1 MKKLVT
7 LVLAVALV
15 LAMATTA
22 FAATVPTS
30 EEQAVSATIN
40 HGEANTTNKVYSV
53 NIAWTDVAFSYNAG
67 GYDWNTDTLEYD
79 IPVAGSWN
87 DTTGT
92 VTVTNRSDVA
102 IDATIEFET
111 EEGVTATIKVDE
123 TVADTFELGVGSNST
138 PTTNTFD
145 ISVEVTAE
153 VDLTADTFA
162 LGTITVSIAAAAQ

>member
-67 GYDWNTDTLEYD
+67 GYDWNTETLAYD

-92 VTVTNRSDVA
+92 VTVSNRSNADVV
-102 IDATIEFET
+102 ATIEFDT
-111 EEGVTATIKVDE
+111 AEGVAATIKVDE
-123 TVADTFELGVGSNST
+123 VETDEMTLTAATSGETS
-138 PTTNTFD
+138 NTFD
-145 ISVEVTAE
+145 IAVAVTAE
-153 VDLTADTFA
+153 VDLTADSFA